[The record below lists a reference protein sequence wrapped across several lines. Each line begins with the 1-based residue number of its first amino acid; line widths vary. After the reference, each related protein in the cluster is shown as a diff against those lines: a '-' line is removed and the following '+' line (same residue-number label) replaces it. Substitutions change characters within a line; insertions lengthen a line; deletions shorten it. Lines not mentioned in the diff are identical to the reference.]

1 MAHGSDIDPRYAAQ
15 FQRGFD
21 PAQQKAPPATPPT
34 RREPVRL
41 EGGPPLTAPRV
52 PDSPPLAER
61 PPAEPQ
67 MATVSEAEDLLP
79 PGRPR
84 LESALLGVG
93 VALLVLAAMLFA
105 GAVGARDSGLG
116 TGIEDQL
123 YGTLI
128 SQLPGPLL
136 VAGVLGIVLWIVVRA
151 VSPGRRAG

>member
-21 PAQQKAPPATPPT
+21 PAQHATPPA
-34 RREPVRL
+34 RQEPMRL
-41 EGGPPLTAPRV
+41 EGGPPPTAPRV
-52 PDSPPLAER
+52 PDPPPLVEK
-61 PPAEPQ
+61 PSAEPRV
-67 MATVSEAEDLLP
+67 ATVSEAEEFVP

-84 LESALLGVG
+84 LEWALLGVG
-93 VALLVLAAMLFA
+93 AALLALAAMLFA
-105 GAVGARDSGLG
+105 GAVEARDSGLG

-123 YGTLI
+123 YGTMI

-151 VSPGRRAG
+151 VIPTRRSR